1 MSTSATVPM
10 VNAQGEAYDI
20 PLAQM
25 PDAARSGLQM
35 AVDMK
40 HAGTGERYTIPSARY
55 KEALAGGMVP
65 DSGTNGVPVPAG
77 LQGPP
82 SAPEKSM
89 GQRALDLLNYPLM
102 SKLSPTYQ
110 ADRQTDETLA
120 HGPTTPYEQ
129 EHPALGY
136 VRRKLAQ
143 GALMAED
150 AITPGTVAT
159 AALGGVGGIAGG
171 VGTAARVA
179 NKTMSGVYGAQSLKS
194 GYDAATNSNL
204 STTDRLTGAG
214 LGLVGGALGA
224 VDIGAGKP
232 LAAPLQND
240 AESAYSKFLNPT
252 TAAMK
257 DATQQVVPGL
267 LDKGV
272 RATSLSDLSS
282 TAAQNL
288 ENIGQQIDQHASAI
302 PGNVRPDM
310 GAIMQKLNDFQDGF
324 SVNGQVVDQAGHD
337 SAQRMIDTLGQ
348 FGSGQSPIEGLNT
361 NPSFQD
367 MRNVRQVLD
376 RGVAQSGGFLGKDL
390 KDASAL
396 NAQKTAADAIRGEL
410 AKQSP
415 ELDALNK
422 QYNFW
427 SNVKDV
433 ADASADRKTGQQG
446 IAKYLLGAVAGAGGF
461 AHGGAPG
468 VAEFGIPAYVAGR
481 ALTSPIG
488 RTGRV
493 VVQSR
498 VGLILRPRRYRRL
511 RETRAARGWRRRFAL
526 FRSMI
531 FASKRPPKI
540 TAAHASRIRTI
551 SSRCAG

>member
-1 MSTSATVPM
+1 
-10 VNAQGEAYDI
+10 
-20 PLAQM
+20 
-25 PDAARSGLQM
+25 
-35 AVDMK
+35 
-40 HAGTGERYTIPSARY
+40 
-55 KEALAGGMVP
+55 
-65 DSGTNGVPVPAG
+65 
-77 LQGPP
+77 
-82 SAPEKSM
+82 M

-120 HGPTTPYEQ
+120 HGPTSPYEQ
-129 EHPALGY
+129 EHPVLGY

-159 AALGGVGGIAGG
+159 AALGGIGGVAGG

-232 LAAPLQND
+232 LAAPLQNS
-240 AESAYSKFLNPT
+240 AERTYSTFLNPT
-252 TAAMK
+252 KAAMK

-272 RATSLSDLSS
+272 RATSLNDLSS

-310 GAIMQKLNDFQDGF
+310 DAIMQKLNDFQNGF

-348 FGSGQSPIEGLNT
+348 FGSGQSPIAGLNT

-433 ADASADRKTGQQG
+433 ADTSAERKVGQSG
-446 IAKYLLGAVAGAGGF
+446 TLNYLLGSLAAAGGL
-461 AHGGAPG
+461 AHGGAQEGSLLGLG
-468 VAEFGIPAYVAGR
+468 VAGATGAVRSPYGRTLRATGQSALGQTLARGDIGVSGRLAQR
-481 ALTSPIG
+481 ALG
-488 RTGRV
+488 GV
-493 VVQSR
+493 VSR
-498 VGLILRPRRYRRL
+498 YGD
-511 RETRAARGWRRRFAL
+511 AAQ
-526 FRSMI
+526 
-531 FASKRPPKI
+531 
-540 TAAHASRIRTI
+540 
-551 SSRCAG
+551 